1 MTASSSTTTAR
12 GWSAVALLVGVAMAL
27 GGCVALPGAPP
38 PVAEEDGGFVQREA
52 TVPILLVAGDRGSI
66 GEERIR
72 VTPSEDGRL
81 SIDVSEDEVGG
92 FGDSFQAAAWNSV
105 VVATFLGGVELGNN
119 YRFELRGRI
128 DGPSAGG
135 ITTVA
140 LLSLIHGTRIQPGV
154 AMTGTITPTGTI
166 GPVGGVPEK
175 GDESG
180 TARLVLH
187 PSDNLG
193 EGGGPGIADD
203 ESKGVGTGPP

>member
-1 MTASSSTTTAR
+1 MRTQPHAPTTLRRGRTALA
-12 GWSAVALLVGVAMAL
+12 AVLVALLA
-27 GGCVALPGAPP
+27 GCVALPPGQTPEA
-38 PVAEEDGGFVQREA
+38 ATGDFAQREV
-52 TVPILLVAGDRGSI
+52 TIPILLVRGDAGSI

-72 VTPSEDGRL
+72 VAPSADGTL

-92 FGDSFQAAAWNSV
+92 FGDSFHAAAWNSV
-105 VVATFLGGVELGNN
+105 VVATFLGGVDLANN

-140 LLSLIHGTRIQPGV
+140 LLSLIHGTSIRPGI

-175 GDESG
+175 V
-180 TARLVLH
+180 AAV
-187 PSDNLG
+187 
-193 EGGGPGIADD
+193 IADGGY
-203 ESKGVGTGPP
+203 ERVLIPLGSRNS